1 MSIIKNYQ
9 KAKFAQINL
18 DDGNKILLSYGAT
31 DMRVFRLGFMSLP
44 KETIHIFDS
53 NFLYN
58 LNNKIG
64 YDLSKEVVKILADEL
79 VKAKSLNDIKEI
91 CLKLENDKSFLERI

>member
-9 KAKFAQINL
+9 KGRFAQINL

-31 DMRVFRLGFMSLP
+31 DTRVFRLGFMSLP

-53 NFLYN
+53 GFLCD
-58 LNNKIG
+58 LNSKIG
-64 YDLSKEVVKILADEL
+64 YDLSKEVVNILANEL
-79 VKAKSLNDIKEI
+79 VKAKWLNEIKNA
-91 CLKLENDKSFLERI
+91 CLKLEKDKDFIEKI